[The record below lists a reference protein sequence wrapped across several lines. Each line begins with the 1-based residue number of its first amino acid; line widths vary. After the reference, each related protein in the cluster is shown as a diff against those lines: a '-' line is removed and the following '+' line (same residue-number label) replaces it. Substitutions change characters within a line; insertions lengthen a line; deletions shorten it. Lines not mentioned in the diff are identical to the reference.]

1 MNKQFLFIVAILFCL
16 PAQAEWSKQ
25 YQFDYIMGDGD
36 TKGSARQAAI
46 EQIKLKASSEAGTY
60 VQSTSTLNAKG
71 ELTESVQM
79 VGASMVKIQVKDET
93 LSVNPTGQAVLNIV
107 VVASLDDSEL
117 SKRIRALQED
127 KEKARQVK
135 VLRTENDT
143 LRKELEGIRAALAG
157 KADQARVAELL
168 TKQDKA
174 IRKLENNVATVAQVF
189 ERGTLLQLA
198 NRNASEFEQA
208 KAYLD
213 ESLYG
218 EIMKT
223 PIYTNVD
230 SVEKVKDGYV
240 ALVRV
245 GWSFRD
251 STYKPVLNRYFH
263 TNYFKKQINFY
274 AYENTDSKG
283 PHLLT
288 ERLYEY
294 LASKGVDLKVT
305 LAGKTVRIPVFYATG
320 SSGCDTYKE
329 TRGEYARI
337 ICLASQAK
345 DDPDFVANQS
355 LYTNPIRIR
364 LTQAEAERATNV
376 EASWVLWEAPKGSR
390 IITKRS
396 W

>member
-1 MNKQFLFIVAILFCL
+1 MNKQFFFIVAMLFCL

-25 YQFDYIMGDGD
+25 YQLDYIMGDGD

-60 VQSTSTLNAKG
+60 VQSTSTLNAQG

-79 VGASMVKIQVKDET
+79 VGASMVKVLVKDES
-93 LSVNPTGQAVLNIV
+93 LSVNPTGQAVLNIE

-143 LRKELEGIRAALAG
+143 LRKELKEIRTALAG

-230 SVEKVKDGYV
+230 SVEKVKGGYV

-251 STYKPVLNRYFH
+251 STYKPILNRYFH
-263 TNYFKKQINFY
+263 ANYFKKQINFY
-274 AYENTDSKG
+274 AYKNIDSQG
-283 PHLLT
+283 PHLLS

-294 LASKGVDLKVT
+294 LAIKGVDLKVT
-305 LAGKTVRIPVFYATG
+305 LAGKTVRIPAFYATAY
-320 SSGCDTYKE
+320 SGCDTYE
-329 TRGEYARI
+329 DTRGEYARV
-337 ICLASQAK
+337 ICLASQPK

-355 LYTNPIRIR
+355 HYSNPIRIS

-376 EASWVLWEAPKGSR
+376 EASWELWKAPKGSR
-390 IITKRS
+390 IVTKRD